1 LLQVAEDPSKGEGAK
16 EESPA
21 APSVSSSGKEMGGV
35 DSSTLEEGFNPNII
49 VAVDRL
55 REVLFNLGDTLSA
68 LFQAIYN

>member
-1 LLQVAEDPSKGEGAK
+1 
-16 EESPA
+16 
-21 APSVSSSGKEMGGV
+21 MGGV